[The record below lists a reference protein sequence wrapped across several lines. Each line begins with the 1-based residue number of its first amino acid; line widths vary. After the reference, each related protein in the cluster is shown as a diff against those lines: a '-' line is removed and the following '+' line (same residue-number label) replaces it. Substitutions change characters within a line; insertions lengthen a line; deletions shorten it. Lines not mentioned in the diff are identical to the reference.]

1 MAAYAYQAMDKSG
14 KNKNGVLEGDNPR
27 QIRQQLR
34 EQGLIPMQVDQVAE
48 KERKSQAGFTLFK
61 NTISAADLSLLTR
74 QLSTLVEASLPIEE
88 ALLAVAEQCE
98 KPRQKNM
105 MMAVRSKVVEGHT
118 LAYAMAEFPHVF
130 DDLFRA
136 MVAAGEKS
144 GHLDTV
150 LNRLADYTEKRQQTK
165 SQITQAM
172 VYPSIMMFFAF
183 AIVILL
189 LTVVV
194 PKIVGQ
200 FQNMGQDLPTITQIL
215 IDVSDFLQAYGLAV
229 AIVTVILVVIVN
241 RVLQKPVM
249 KKRYHK
255 FILGLPFI
263 GKLSRGLNTA
273 RFART
278 LSILTSSAVPL
289 LESMRIASE
298 VLENLQIRA
307 AVNTA
312 AGFVKEGSSL
322 RASLEQTK
330 MFPPMMMHM
339 IASGERSGE
348 LQQMLG
354 RAADNQDRQFESLV
368 GVSLKV
374 FEPILIV
381 TMATVVLFIV
391 LAILQPIMALN
402 SMVNI

>member
-1 MAAYAYQAMDKSG
+1 M
-14 KNKNGVLEGDNPR
+14 
-27 QIRQQLR
+27 
-34 EQGLIPMQVDQVAE
+34 AE
-48 KERKSQAGFTLFK
+48 KERKSQAGFSLFK

-118 LAYAMAEFPHVF
+118 LADAMAEFPHVF

-183 AIVILL
+183 AIVLLL

-200 FQNMGQDLPTITQIL
+200 FQNMGQDLPSITQIL
-215 IDVSDFLQAYGLAV
+215 IDVSEFLQAYGLALG
-229 AIVTVILVVIVN
+229 IVLVILIVIVN
-241 RVLQKPVM
+241 RVLQQPVM

-263 GKLSRGLNTA
+263 GKLSKGLNTA

>member
-34 EQGLIPMQVDQVAE
+34 EQGLIPMQVDQVVE

-61 NTISAADLSLLTR
+61 NSISTADLSLLTR

-118 LAYAMAEFPHVF
+118 LADAMAEFPHVF

-172 VYPSIMMFFAF
+172 VYPGIMMFFAF

-215 IDVSDFLQAYGLAV
+215 IDVSEFLQNYGLALG
-229 AIVTVILVVIVN
+229 IVLVILIVIVN

-263 GKLSRGLNTA
+263 GKLSKGLNTA